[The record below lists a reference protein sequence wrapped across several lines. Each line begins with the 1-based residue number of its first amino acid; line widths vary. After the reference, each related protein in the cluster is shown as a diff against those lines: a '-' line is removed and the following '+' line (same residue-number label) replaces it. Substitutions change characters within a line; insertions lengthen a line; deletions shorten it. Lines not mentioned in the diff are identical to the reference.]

1 MFTVRLKLPIHI
13 NNEEVPHFAELFDSA
28 AFSARRVDEDG
39 QNDHTAALMVEW
51 ICEAE
56 PNLDHAAA
64 GFKIIAQ
71 ACGLEIEPDFSVEQ
85 TPDRDWLSYSYQKFP
100 AFDVGPFFI
109 YGSHHDGDV
118 PDAQMGLQ
126 IDAATAF
133 GSGEHGTTAGCLEAM
148 VWLKDQ
154 GMCPWHV
161 LDMGTGSGILA
172 VAAWK
177 LWKTPVLAVDNDA
190 EAVRVA
196 EHHRVLNGIPD
207 GKMNILTAVGDGF
220 AAEIVQQ
227 RKPYELVIANILAD
241 PLKEMAADL
250 AACVD
255 DGGRVLLSGIL
266 NEQANGVQS
275 VYGAQGLKVIK
286 TIQLDGWTSFV
297 LRS

>member
-1 MFTVRLKLPIHI
+1 MYTVRLKLPAQFK
-13 NNEEVPHFAELFDSA
+13 NEEVPLLAELFVCA
-28 AFSARRVDEDG
+28 AFSALRKDNNKDG
-39 QNDHTAALMVEW
+39 DWILEWLCEEEPLLDCAPSKLAILSEAHGFDIDAAS
-51 ICEAE
+51 
-56 PNLDHAAA
+56 
-64 GFKIIAQ
+64 
-71 ACGLEIEPDFSVEQ
+71 DFSIEK
-85 TPDRDWLSYSYQKFP
+85 TPERDWLSYSYQQFP
-100 AFDVGPFFI
+100 AFEVGPFFI
-109 YGSHHDGDV
+109 YGSHYEGEVAADKF
-118 PDAQMGLQ
+118 GLQ

-148 VWLKDQ
+148 VWLKEQ

-220 AAEIVQQ
+220 AAEIAQQ
-227 RKPYELVIANILAD
+227 RKPYELVIANILAG

-250 AACVD
+250 ARVVD

-266 NEQANGVQS
+266 DEQAES
-275 VYGAQGLKVIK
+275 VIEVYAAQNLRILKEFHIN
-286 TIQLDGWTSFV
+286 GWTSLV
-297 LRS
+297 LQA

>member
-1 MFTVRLKLPIHI
+1 LFTARLKLPADFDK
-13 NNEEVPHFAELFDSA
+13 EKVPLLAELFDSG
-28 AFSARRVDEDG
+28 AFSAVREDHDRNG
-39 QNDHTAALMVEW
+39 IWVLEW
-51 ICEAE
+51 LCDDAPELDCIPSKLAVLEEVHGIDLSGAHAISAE
-56 PNLDHAAA
+56 
-64 GFKIIAQ
+64 K
-71 ACGLEIEPDFSVEQ
+71 
-85 TPDRDWLSYSYQKFP
+85 TPDQDWLSYSYQQFP
-100 AFDVGPFFI
+100 AFEIGSFFI
-109 YGSHHDGDV
+109 HGSHHEGGV
-118 PDAQMGLQ
+118 PDDKLGLQ

-148 VWLKDQ
+148 EWLKEQ

-227 RKPYELVIANILAD
+227 RKPYELVIANILAG
-241 PLKEMAADL
+241 PLKDMAGDL
-250 AACVD
+250 AAVVD
-255 DGGRVLLSGIL
+255 EGGRVILSGIL
-266 NEQANGVQS
+266 DEQADS
-275 VYGAQGLKVIK
+275 VRAAYEAQGLCAAK
-286 TIQLDGWTSFV
+286 TIQIDGWTS
-297 LRS
+297 LILQS